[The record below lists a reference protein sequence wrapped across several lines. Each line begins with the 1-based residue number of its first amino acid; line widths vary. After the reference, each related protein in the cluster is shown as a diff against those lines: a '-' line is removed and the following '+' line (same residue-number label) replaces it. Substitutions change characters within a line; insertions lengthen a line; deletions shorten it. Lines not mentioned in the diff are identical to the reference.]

1 MQYKCTLLLIF
12 FNIIIGGGGAGG
24 GGAGIIIFKTDLILN
39 RKYVGFLLLLLFYMK
54 IPELIA
60 VTLQHAG
67 HITLQDIKQIH
78 TQFVFSLAS
87 VCSSFLY

>member
-12 FNIIIGGGGAGG
+12 FNIIIGGGGGG
-24 GGAGIIIFKTDLILN
+24 IIIIFKTDLILN
-39 RKYVGFLLLLLFYMK
+39 SKYMGFLLLLLLCMK

-78 TQFVFSLAS
+78 AQFVFSLAS
-87 VCSSFLY
+87 VCSSSLH